1 MRSEALDEEQ
11 IFYFLPVSNGPTLI
25 WLRIETVGYY
35 SYVLAIS
42 AYIVWF
48 QIIEFAKNQ
57 LVTDLTKQILDFI
70 DYAHINMTWWG
81 FSFMKIVIPMY
92 LIIYT
97 ELLYDE

>member
-42 AYIVWF
+42 AYIIWF
-48 QIIEFAKNQ
+48 QIIEFAKN
-57 LVTDLTKQILDFI
+57 
-70 DYAHINMTWWG
+70 
-81 FSFMKIVIPMY
+81 
-92 LIIYT
+92 
-97 ELLYDE
+97 